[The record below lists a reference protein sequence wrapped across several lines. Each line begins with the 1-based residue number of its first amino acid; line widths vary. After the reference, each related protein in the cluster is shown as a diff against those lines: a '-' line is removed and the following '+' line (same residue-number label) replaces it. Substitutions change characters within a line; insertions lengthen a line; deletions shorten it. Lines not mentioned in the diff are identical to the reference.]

1 VGVGIVS
8 SVEFLVLSI
17 ALGMDLFS
25 VTIPIGM
32 KPMNLLV
39 IFRAA
44 LTFAVFHI
52 VLILTGYHMGH
63 SLGAIIENLGAD
75 QIRYPMIVMQN
86 WASILGALVLVG
98 LGVHMI
104 RENFHN
110 EVEETGKSHP
120 LQGFSLLLLA
130 VSVSLDAL
138 AAGFSMGMMDVD
150 LLLLSCILGAI
161 IFSIAIAGL
170 TLGRQV
176 GQYIG
181 KRAELMGGVVLIF
194 LGLHILWQ
202 ILI

>member
-1 VGVGIVS
+1 MGVGILS

-44 LTFAVFHI
+44 LIFAVFHI

>member
-1 VGVGIVS
+1 MGVGIVS

-181 KRAELMGGVVLIF
+181 KRAELMGGIVLIF

>member
-1 VGVGIVS
+1 VGVGILT

-32 KPMNLLV
+32 KPMNFLIV
-39 IFRAA
+39 FRAA

-181 KRAELMGGVVLIF
+181 KRAELMGGIVLIF

>member
-1 VGVGIVS
+1 MGVGIVS

-120 LQGFSLLLLA
+120 LQGFSLLILA

-181 KRAELMGGVVLIF
+181 KRAELMGGIVLIF

>member
-1 VGVGIVS
+1 VGVGILS

-181 KRAELMGGVVLIF
+181 KRAELMGGIVLIF

>member
-1 VGVGIVS
+1 MGVGILS

-32 KPMNLLV
+32 KPMNLLI

-44 LTFAVFHI
+44 LIFAVFHI

-104 RENFHN
+104 RENFHS
-110 EVEETGKSHP
+110 EVEEIGKSHP
-120 LQGFSLLLLA
+120 LQGFSLLILA

-176 GQYIG
+176 GQYVG

>member
-1 VGVGIVS
+1 MGVGILT

>member
-1 VGVGIVS
+1 MGVGIVS